1 MKLQIPYDEVKKR
14 FPQEVDLIMSKLRK
28 STSIRKQLPEEDL
41 TWEFSW
47 GQRVQGLSFQDLIDG
62 KQEKKFHEL
71 YPAADQ
77 DNVREFLGDSIS
89 WGIMGRAGKWS
100 YGTPEQRDDVPIEI
114 IDLYVKMYTDQII
127 ERKRIEG
134 LTPEEKHAERE
145 AVLKALR
152 RSPGFVEVH
161 LGK

>member
-1 MKLQIPYDEVKKR
+1 
-14 FPQEVDLIMSKLRK
+14 
-28 STSIRKQLPEEDL
+28 
-41 TWEFSW
+41 
-47 GQRVQGLSFQDLIDG
+47 LIDG